1 MTCPAVIEV
10 VTPGPP
16 GPGGGGAITLT
27 GPAILGREAA
37 TPGPPV
43 AIPLGSGLSIVG
55 GALTAAGATNL
66 AYDPATRV
74 LSSSTGDDVTL
85 PLADALNPGLQSAA
99 HQELLR
105 KLLVAGIDVTAA
117 NAIVLPHIHGN
128 IAGAVYYHIKN
139 VSGAEMTRGTPVAV
153 TGAVGDTDVL
163 EVVPAEPLTPGAE
176 RCSGILR
183 DDTPANGEGHAL
195 LVGELHGVN
204 TAGKTP
210 GAPLW
215 VGAVGGTTANRPG
228 TLAQQ
233 VATVGRAHAT
243 TGTIL
248 VAIQGVEPTPQQ
260 IGAEDRNKAVGVMW
274 DHLLETDPHGQYT
287 TSAEAAAAAPV
298 QSVNGKAGAVVLAP
312 ADVGAAVAFAGY
324 QAGRW
329 IMPVPGNFG
338 LGSGLTANTIQALP
352 FEVKR
357 QVRVSGLGGRIATV
371 AAGGNV
377 QFAVYDSTAAG
388 VINAPL
394 RNSASLSAGTAQFVS
409 DTSIASFLLL
419 PGNIYWWAVASDASP
434 VMQAVLNSNPN
445 FARIIGA
452 DIASVSSSATA
463 TISAYSYAAT
473 FGTWPNL
480 SAAAAT
486 AITNNRNA
494 YPFLLVSAFT

>member
-117 NAIVLPHIHGN
+117 NAIVLPHIHGSL
-128 IAGAVYYHIKN
+128 AGPIYFHVKN
-139 VSGAEMTRGTPVAV
+139 TSGVALAKGTPVTA
-153 TGAVGDTDVL
+153 GDSVGDTDVL
-163 EVVPAEPLTPGAE
+163 QIVATNPATPGAE
-176 RCSGILR
+176 YANGVLR
-183 DDTPANGEGHAL
+183 DDLPVNGEGHAIMI
-195 LVGELHGVN
+195 GELLGMN
-204 TAGKTP
+204 TGPYTRGP
-210 GAPLW
+210 VY
-215 VGAVGGTTANRPG
+215 VGAAGGLSSARPASK
-228 TLAQQ
+228 AQQ
-233 VATVGRAHAT
+233 VATLGRHHAVNGSLLVG
-243 TGTIL
+243 
-248 VAIQGVEPTPQQ
+248 IQGVEPTPQQ
-260 IGAEDRNKAVGVMW
+260 IGAEDRNAASQAMW

-452 DIASVSSSATA
+452 DIASVSGSATA

-480 SAAAAT
+480 SAAATT